1 MGRKIVV
8 VPYDQ
13 RWHERY
19 RREAVK
25 VTEIMGEQAV
35 SIHHIGSSSIPNMKA
50 KPIIDILVEVENID
64 MIDELNDN
72 MVKEGY
78 LPKGENGIPRRRY
91 FVKGKGVTHT
101 HHVHMFQTGNPEI
114 ERHLNFR
121 DYLITHPLEAQTYGH
136 LKEALAQRFP
146 EDGLSYTTGKNDYI
160 KRIDHKAKTWRST
173 RVKEETQS

>member
-13 RWHERY
+13 SWYERY

-25 VTEIMGEQAV
+25 ITELMGEQVV
-35 SIHHIGSSSIPNMKA
+35 SIHHIGSTSIPDMKA
-50 KPIIDILVEVENID
+50 KPIIDILVEVKNIEA
-64 MIDELNDN
+64 IDELHDN
-72 MVKEGY
+72 MIKEGY
-78 LPKGENGIPRRRY
+78 LPKGENGIQGRRY
-91 FVKGKGVTHT
+91 FVKSVGVTHT

-121 DYLITHPLEAQTYGH
+121 DYLITHPEEAQAYGR

-146 EDGLSYTTGKNDYI
+146 EDGLNYTTGKDEFI
-160 KRIDHKAKTWRST
+160 KRIEHKAKALRAA
-173 RVKEETQS
+173 RVKEEALN